1 MNRSRWILA
10 LSFFGVIFG
19 GTLAFW
25 LVEDGW
31 SFLDALYMTVISVTT
46 VGYGEVH
53 ELSSAGRVVAMVV
66 LCAGLGVFGLVIQQV
81 TSYAVGGALGNA
93 VERRRMVGK
102 VAAMS
107 GHTVICGLGSRGQ
120 ALAAGMEPGHYVAIE
135 RDADGDAINRLKGQ
149 GGVVFA
155 GDAQDEALLELA
167 GVKKAAQVVVAAG
180 ADETNLEVARV
191 ARDYLGRDSKTRVV
205 VAIEEYASRDWFED
219 KLHRQ
224 GIEPIGLREQSLLVL
239 ARKLALELV
248 DGRSDPPDQPLRIA
262 VQASE
267 SMLSEVLR
275 VLVMVMQTAGSQKP
289 EISVF
294 GCGKEFVS
302 LFEARFPEHGLCCR
316 ISWEEG
322 EFGSLGVSSEGPAF
336 ALFAMKSNLRSLE
349 LAERCLS
356 RHPEMKSAQ
365 VVACLTGAGPL
376 KDLAERNQRGEDA
389 GEDVSPCVVSIDD
402 FLSRREGIVSY
413 AMDEEGRHLHDQYRA
428 NAGFPVDEWS
438 ALSEF
443 HRNSN
448 RLAALQRDV
457 YQQVWD
463 KWRRQTDEST
473 LLEYLAECE
482 HMRWMA
488 FHVMNGYRHDN
499 RGVSREQRLRMKVHP
514 DLVAYD
520 TLGEGDK
527 EKDRDKIRAAL
538 R

>member
-81 TSYAVGGALGNA
+81 TSYAVGGALGNS
-93 VERRRMVGK
+93 VERRRMAGK

-107 GHTVICGLGSRGQ
+107 EHTVICGLGSRGQ
-120 ALAAGMEPGHYVAIE
+120 ALAGGMEPSHYVAIE
-135 RDADGDAINRLKGQ
+135 RDVDGEAINRLKGQ
-149 GGVVFA
+149 GGLVFA
-155 GDAQDEALLELA
+155 GDAQDESLLRLA
-167 GVKKAAQVVVAAG
+167 RVEKAAQVVVAAG
-180 ADETNLEVARV
+180 ADEMNLEVARAV
-191 ARDYLGRDSKTRVV
+191 RGYLGRDSNTRVV

-248 DGRSDPPDQPLRIA
+248 GGRSDPPDQPLRIT
-262 VQASE
+262 VQSSE
-267 SMLSEVLR
+267 SMLGEVLR
-275 VLVMVMQTAGSQKP
+275 VLIMVIQLGGTQKP
-289 EISVF
+289 EITVF
-294 GCGKEFVS
+294 DCGRDFVS

-316 ISWEEG
+316 INWEEG
-322 EFGSLGVSSEGPAF
+322 EFGSGSGAHQTPDL
-336 ALFAMKSNLRSLE
+336 ALFAMDSNLRTLE

-356 RHPEMKSAQ
+356 RNPEMKSTQ
-365 VVACLTGAGPL
+365 VVACLAGAGLL
-376 KDLAERNQRGEDA
+376 KELAQVGAEAED
-389 GEDVSPCVVSIDD
+389 SPCVVSIFG
-402 FLSRREGIVSY
+402 FLSRKEGIVSH
-413 AMDEEGRHLHDQYRA
+413 AMDDEGRHLHEQYRA
-428 NAGFPVDEWS
+428 NADYPVQAWAE
-438 ALSEF
+438 LSEF

-457 YQQVWD
+457 YQLAWE
-463 KWRRQTDEST
+463 KWRGQTDESE

-488 FHVMNGYRHDN
+488 FHLMAGYRYDAV
-499 RGVSREQRLRMKVHP
+499 GVSREQRLRMKVHP
-514 DLVAYD
+514 DLVEYH
-520 TLGEGDK
+520 TLTDEGK
-527 EKDRDKIRAAL
+527 EKDRENIRAAL

>member
-1 MNRSRWILA
+1 MLT

-19 GTLAFW
+19 GTLGFW

-31 SFLDALYMTVISVTT
+31 SFLDAFYMTVISVTT

-66 LCAGLGVFGLVIQQV
+66 LLAGLGVFGLVIQQV

-93 VERRRMVGK
+93 VERKRMARK

-107 GHTVICGLGSRGQ
+107 GHTVVCGMGSRGQ
-120 ALAAGMEPGHYVAIE
+120 ALAAGMEPGSYVAIE
-135 RDADGDAINRLKGQ
+135 RDAECEAGKDLKQ
-149 GGVVFA
+149 RGGVAFSGNA
-155 GDAQDEALLELA
+155 MDASLLKLA
-167 GVKKAAQVVVAAG
+167 GVDSAGQVVVVAG
-180 ADETNLEVARV
+180 ADETNLEVARGV
-191 ARDYLGRDSKTRVV
+191 RHYLGRENKTRVV
-205 VAIEEYASRDWFED
+205 AAIEEYASRDWFED

-248 DGRSDPPDQPLRIA
+248 GGRSGPPDQPLRIT
-262 VQASE
+262 VQSSE

-275 VLVMVMQTAGSQKP
+275 VLIMVMQLGGSQKP
-289 EISVF
+289 EITVF
-294 GCGKEFVS
+294 GCGRDFVS

-322 EFGSLGVSSEGPAF
+322 EFGSGSGAHQTPDL
-336 ALFAMKSNLRSLE
+336 ALFAMDSNLRTLE

-356 RHPEMKSAQ
+356 RNPEMKSNQ
-365 VVACLTGAGPL
+365 VVACLAGAGLL
-376 KDLAERNQRGEDA
+376 KELAQVGE
-389 GEDVSPCVVSIDD
+389 EEEESPCVVSIFD
-402 FLSRREGIVSY
+402 FLSRKEGIVSH
-413 AMDEEGRHLHDQYRA
+413 AMDDEGRHLHEQYRA
-428 NAGFPVDEWS
+428 NADYPVADWS
-438 ALSEF
+438 GLSEF

-457 YQQVWD
+457 YQLAWE
-463 KWRRQTDEST
+463 KWRGQTNESE

-488 FHVMNGYRHDN
+488 FHLMAGYRHDAV
-499 RGVSREQRLRMKVHP
+499 GVSREQRLRMKVHP
-514 DLVAYD
+514 DLVEYH
-520 TLGEGDK
+520 TLTDEGK
-527 EKDRDKIRAAL
+527 EKDRENIRAAL

>member
-10 LSFFGVIFG
+10 LGFFGVIFG

-53 ELSSAGRVVAMVV
+53 QLSSAGRVVAMVV

-93 VERRRMVGK
+93 VERRRMARK
-102 VAAMS
+102 VAGMS
-107 GHTVICGLGSRGQ
+107 GHTVICGFGARGQ
-120 ALAAGMEPGHYVAIE
+120 ALAAGMEPGGCVAIE
-135 RDADGDAINRLKGQ
+135 RDADSEASNRWKEQ
-149 GGVVFA
+149 GGVVFTF
-155 GDAQDEALLELA
+155 DAQNEALLELA
-167 GVKKAAQVVVAAG
+167 GVEKAAQVVVAAG
-180 ADETNLEVARV
+180 ADETNLEVARAV
-191 ARDYLGRDSKTRVV
+191 RHFLGRDSKTRVV

-224 GIEPIGLREQSLLVL
+224 GIEPIGLREQALLAL
-239 ARKLALELV
+239 ARKLAMEQV
-248 DGRSDPPDQPLRIA
+248 GERGGPPDDPLRIA
-262 VQASE
+262 VQSSE
-267 SMLSEVLR
+267 SMLSELLR
-275 VLVMVMQTAGSQKP
+275 VLIMVMQTGGSQKP

-316 ISWEEG
+316 INWEEG
-322 EFGSLGVSSEGPAF
+322 ELGSSGVASQRPDL
-336 ALFAMKSNLRSLE
+336 ALFAMESNLRSLE

-356 RHPEMKSAQ
+356 RYPEMKSGQ
-365 VVACLTGAGPL
+365 VVACLTGGSSL
-376 KDLAERNQRGEDA
+376 KDLAQGKEGKLNTE
-389 GEDVSPCVVSIDD
+389 VSPCVVSVYD
-402 FLSRREGIVSY
+402 FLSRTEGIVSY
-413 AMDEEGRHLHDQYRA
+413 AMDDEGRHLHEQYRA
-428 NAGFPVDEWS
+428 NADFPVDEWS
-438 ALSEF
+438 GLSEF

-457 YQQVWD
+457 YQLVWE
-463 KWRRQTDEST
+463 KWRGQTDETT
-473 LLEYLAECE
+473 LLEYLAESE

-488 FHVMNGYRHDN
+488 FHVMNGYRYDEK
-499 RGVSREQRLRMKVHP
+499 GVSREQRLRMKVHP
-514 DLVAYD
+514 DLVAYHS
-520 TLGEGDK
+520 LSEEGK
-527 EKDRDKIRAAL
+527 EKDRENIRAAL

>member
-1 MNRSRWILA
+1 M
-10 LSFFGVIFG
+10 IFG

-31 SFLDALYMTVISVTT
+31 SFLDGLYMTVISVTT

-93 VERRRMVGK
+93 VERSRMAGK

-120 ALAAGMEPGHYVAIE
+120 ALAAGMGPGSCVAIE
-135 RDADGDAINRLKGQ
+135 RDADSDAIRSWKWQ

-191 ARDYLGRDSKTRVV
+191 ARDYLGRNSKTRVV
-205 VAIEEYASRDWFED
+205 VAIEEYASRDWFGD
-219 KLHRQ
+219 KLHRH

-239 ARKLALELV
+239 ARKLAMDLV
-248 DGRSDPPDQPLRIA
+248 GGRSGPPDKPLRIA

-275 VLVMVMQTAGSQKP
+275 VLVMVMQTGGSQKP

-316 ISWEEG
+316 INWEEG
-322 EFGSLGVSSEGPAF
+322 EFGSRGVAPESPDL
-336 ALFAMKSNLRSLE
+336 ALFAMDSNLRSLE

-365 VVACLTGAGPL
+365 VVACLIGAGPL
-376 KDLAERNQRGEDA
+376 KDLAEGREGMGET
-389 GEDVSPCVVSIDD
+389 EVLPYVVSIDD
-402 FLSRREGIVSY
+402 LLSRREGIVSY
-413 AMDEEGRHLHDQYRA
+413 AMDEEGRHLHDQYRT

-457 YQQVWD
+457 YQLVWD
-463 KWRRQTDEST
+463 KWRGQTDEST

-488 FHVMNGYRHDN
+488 FHVMNGYRHDKKD
-499 RGVSREQRLRMKVHP
+499 VSREQRLRMKVHP

-520 TLGEGDK
+520 TLGEEDK